1 MLQLQQQQ
9 QVVARQRHPSR
20 DCTSGVTPCQCQCQ
34 AIAADQ
40 CQVHFS
46 ASRPSFD
53 FFLLFSAVSSVSRK
67 WTTTQSIVP
76 ATMPWLDQEVA
87 WLIKIIATY
96 GYGYGYESEVSLSYL
111 PIRIPSTAKP
121 EPRTVGEHD
130 RKYAQLFVGHGA
142 GRYKLQTPRTEPN
155 QQANLPLRNKTTQY
169 ICDNKA
175 VLIYLLLFPWQQY
188 NKRHAQ
194 FVSSIHKLQ
203 AAAHRT

>member
-1 MLQLQQQQ
+1 
-9 QVVARQRHPSR
+9 
-20 DCTSGVTPCQCQCQ
+20 
-34 AIAADQ
+34 
-40 CQVHFS
+40 
-46 ASRPSFD
+46 
-53 FFLLFSAVSSVSRK
+53 
-67 WTTTQSIVP
+67 
-76 ATMPWLDQEVA
+76 MPWLDQEVA